1 MIPIS
6 TGSRRASVSRT
17 TRWYAACGL
26 SGVERVACDR
36 PEWGAT
42 APHTPRFLLFFSS
55 AKVVHLAGRKQ
66 GGWRGGGREVPLPAP
81 TRVWRERTAL
91 SPPEKSPAQ
100 TGGRGGQAAQAGR
113 AQLLAGVG
121 GDAAQ
126 LLHQRLN
133 QRLSTANLEN
143 KTQKR
148 LAPNSCSR
156 YGARTHDNF
165 FACGGPGIF
174 FACGAPQAPKIPH
187 SYKVGCALHLS
198 YL

>member
-1 MIPIS
+1 MVC
-6 TGSRRASVSRT
+6 GMWALWRR
-17 TRWYAACGL
+17 ACGL
-26 SGVERVACDR
+26 RSARVRGYR
-36 PEWGAT
+36 P
-42 APHTPRFLLFFSS
+42 PHPPFLLFFFALEVIEFSS

-100 TGGRGGQAAQAGR
+100 TGGHGGQAAQAGR